1 MIDPDTRRVEVFRP
15 GDDGLWNRL
24 DMSELAEV
32 ELASV
37 GCRFAMNDLFKGME
51 NERGGKK

>member
-15 GDDGLWNRL
+15 GDDDLWNRR
-24 DMSELAEV
+24 DMSELVKV

-37 GCRFAMNDLFKGME
+37 GCRFAMHELFKGME
-51 NERGGKK
+51 SEAGGEK